1 MTPSQSHP
9 HTNRRTP
16 RTSRALVALT
26 ATLGVTAGAVTLP
39 SPAQAE
45 ETTPP
50 ATLHLSS
57 KQPYVEPSAS
67 DIAAYSPAPTG
78 YTVVQTQSLGRH
90 GSRGLSSYKYD
101 ALLMQMARTAD
112 TEGAFVSPQVRDA
125 FFADLEAI
133 TAANVDNGY
142 GMLTGQGVQQQQGIG
157 IRAFERNRA
166 LFASA
171 DLAGDPITVE
181 SSGEARATESGAS
194 FVSGL
199 VEASEGALADNV
211 SAMGN
216 APDLLYFHKLANPDG
231 SQKEPGTPAHD
242 LASAYQDYI
251 GAQTDD
257 GGTIA
262 AAIDFIEAQPRS
274 EESARDLLS
283 GIFTEEFV
291 DSIGSDGHVWY
302 NTADGS
308 KNGQVNC
315 APDADPAQDP
325 DACGEASKK
334 IKTPVDAAMDL
345 YNLLVIGADM
355 EAENTGAHSFDFT
368 KYFAGH
374 EADTEWFAYLLD
386 AEDFYEKGP
395 SLEGHDETYVVAQ
408 PLLEDFFSAID
419 QRMSGEGAVA
429 TFRFAHAETI
439 VPFSALIAA
448 PGSTQHAPDVADPQ
462 SMDDVYTY
470 DDNEWRGESVTPMSA
485 NIQWDAAVREGID
498 PATGAAYTPVVR
510 MLLNEVEVPFNAS
523 CTPVAEGSNWYKES
537 ELKRCLSGLGTDE
550 DPRISADG
558 SATSTPDPSDGASA
572 GPSAQP
578 TTEPPTGTPTGTPTG
593 SSTGSATG
601 GSSSSATASAPASAG
616 AEAAGP
622 AGDATAAQAAGQAG
636 QGSLAHTGS
645 DTLGI
650 GVLSVLVL
658 LSGAAALAVRRVR
671 AGRS

>member
-1 MTPSQSHP
+1 MTPSPSHP
-9 HTNRRTP
+9 HADHRTP
-16 RTSRALVALT
+16 RTCRTVVALT
-26 ATLGVTAGAVTLP
+26 ATLGVTAGAVILP
-39 SPAQAE
+39 LPAQAE
-45 ETTPP
+45 ESAPP
-50 ATLHLSS
+50 NTLHLSS

-67 DIAAYSPAPTG
+67 DIAAYSAAPTG

-101 ALLMQMARTAD
+101 ALLMQMALTAD
-112 TEGAFVSPQVRDA
+112 AEGAFVSPEVRDA

-157 IRAFERNRA
+157 TRTFERNRV
-166 LFASA
+166 LFTAA

-181 SSGEARATESGAS
+181 SSGEARATESGTS

-199 VEASEGALADNV
+199 VEASGGSLVDNV
-211 SAMGN
+211 SAMGSD
-216 APDLLYFHKLANPDG
+216 PDLLYFHKIENPDG
-231 SQKEPGTPAHD
+231 SEKQPGTTSHA

-251 GAQTDD
+251 ATQTDD

-262 AAIDFIEAQPRS
+262 AAIDFIDAQPRS

-283 GIFTEEFV
+283 GIFTEEFI

-308 KNGQVNC
+308 KSGAVNC

-345 YNLLVIGADM
+345 YNLLIIGADM

-395 SLEGHDETYVVAQ
+395 SLQGHDETYVLAE

-419 QRMSGEGAVA
+419 QRVSGEGAAA

-448 PGSTQHAPDVADPQ
+448 PGSTQHAPDVAEPQ

-470 DDNEWRGESVTPMSA
+470 ENNEWRGESVTPMAA
-485 NIQWDAAVREGID
+485 NVQWDTAAREGID
-498 PATGAAYTPVVR
+498 PTTGAAYTPVVR

-537 ELKRCLSGLGTDE
+537 ELKRCLSGIDTDE

-558 SATSTPDPSDGASA
+558 QATPTPEPSDGAS
-572 GPSAQP
+572 GQPSS
-578 TTEPPTGTPTGTPTG
+578 EPSTG
-593 SSTGSATG
+593 SSTGPTTG
-601 GSSSSATASAPASAG
+601 GSSTATPTSTGSNG
-616 AEAAGP
+616 EATVAAAQGP
-622 AGDATAAQAAGQAG
+622 AGQEPAG
-636 QGSLAHTGS
+636 QGSLARTGA
-645 DTLGI
+645 DAPGI
-650 GVLSVLVL
+650 GVLAALAL
-658 LSGAAALAVRRVR
+658 LSGAAALAAVKWTRLRR
-671 AGRS
+671 S

>member
-1 MTPSQSHP
+1 MTPSPSHP
-9 HTNRRTP
+9 HADH
-16 RTSRALVALT
+16 RTSRTCRTLVALA
-26 ATLGVTAGAVTLP
+26 ATWGVTAGAVILP

-45 ETTPP
+45 ESAPP
-50 ATLHLSS
+50 NTLHLSS

-101 ALLMQMARTAD
+101 ALLMQMALTAD
-112 TEGAFVSPQVRDA
+112 TEGAFVSPEVRDA

-157 IRAFERNRA
+157 TRAFERNRV
-166 LFASA
+166 LFTAA

-181 SSGEARATESGAS
+181 SSGEARATESGTS

-199 VEASEGALADNV
+199 VEASGGSLADNV
-211 SAMGN
+211 SAMGSD
-216 APDLLYFHKLANPDG
+216 PDLLYFHKIENPDG
-231 SQKEPGTPAHD
+231 SEKQPGTTSHD

-251 GAQTDD
+251 EAQTDD

-308 KNGQVNC
+308 KNGEVNC

-325 DACGEASKK
+325 DACGEASKR
-334 IKTPVDAAMDL
+334 IKTPVDASMDL
-345 YNLLVIGADM
+345 YNLLIIGADM
-355 EAENTGAHSFDFT
+355 ESENTGAHSFDFT

-408 PLLEDFFSAID
+408 PLLEDFFSVID

-448 PGSTQHAPDVADPQ
+448 PGSTQHAPDVAEPQ

-470 DDNEWRGESVTPMSA
+470 ENNEWRGESVTPMSA

-510 MLLNEVEVPFNAS
+510 MLLDEVEVPFNAS
-523 CTPVAEGSNWYKES
+523 CAPVAEGSNWYKES

-558 SATSTPDPSDGASA
+558 SATPTPDPSAGASA

-578 TTEPPTGTPTGTPTG
+578 TTG
-593 SSTGSATG
+593 SSTGPAIG
-601 GSSSSATASAPASAG
+601 GSSTSVPASTG
-616 AEAAGP
+616 STS
-622 AGDATAAQAAGQAG
+622 DTTAAQAAGQAG
-636 QGSLAHTGS
+636 QEALAQTGS
-645 DTLGI
+645 GALGI
-650 GVLSVLVL
+650 GVLSVLAL
-658 LSGAAALAVRRVR
+658 LSGAGALAVRRVR